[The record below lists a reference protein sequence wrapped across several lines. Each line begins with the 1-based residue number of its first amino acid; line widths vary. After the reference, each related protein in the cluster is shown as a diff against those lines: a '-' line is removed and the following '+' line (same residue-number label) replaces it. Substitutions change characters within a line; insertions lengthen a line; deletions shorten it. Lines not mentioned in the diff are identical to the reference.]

1 MSCGEAEFTRPP
13 EREGERNPV
22 PSGDQR
28 LGSGE
33 VGGVEAVKYLVTE
46 GNLSLG
52 GERTVQYTYDVF
64 LNCTLETHTIL
75 LPSVTLIKKIKKGPQ
90 SWGHVGR
97 FGAWGWGAKA
107 RAPSDVL

>member
-28 LGSGE
+28 LRSGE
-33 VGGVEAVKYLVTE
+33 VGGVQAVKYMVTE

-52 GERTVQYTYDVF
+52 GERTMQYTYDVF
-64 LNCTLETHTIL
+64 LNCTPEIYLIALTNVRPMI
-75 LPSVTLIKKIKKGPQ
+75 LIKKVEKYRVAGEGIFLV
-90 SWGHVGR
+90 VGE
-97 FGAWGWGAKA
+97 A
-107 RAPSDVL
+107 

>member
-33 VGGVEAVKYLVTE
+33 VGGVQAVKYLVTE

-64 LNCTLETHTIL
+64 LNCTLETHMIL
-75 LPSVTLIKKIKKGPQ
+75 LPSVTPIKK
-90 SWGHVGR
+90 
-97 FGAWGWGAKA
+97 
-107 RAPSDVL
+107 